1 MNYNTENA
9 KKIQE
14 YIDSHLTEIEIDDKD
29 PCNNTELIKLT
40 QSDGTVK
47 KQKIKV
53 IKLPLELLFH
63 NVRNGRSSKRTTGR
77 ISPKYSQRS
86 RCL

>member
-47 KQKIKV
+47 KQF
-53 IKLPLELLFH
+53 FH
-63 NVRNGRSSKRTTGR
+63 NSKN
-77 ISPKYSQRS
+77 KYKKCQNFGE
-86 RCL
+86 